1 MSSGPSYRQP
11 PAMRDDLP
19 YAEWKKELNIWSD
32 FTDLDEKRQ
41 GGALFL
47 TLTGKAREA
56 VLAGVTRDKI
66 KSDKGITEIVT
77 CLDELYLKDENQCAF
92 TAYDDFTSYRRSHN
106 MSIHDYI
113 VEFNL
118 KYNRI
123 KTHDMKLPDAVLAY
137 YLLKCANLSEE
148 QTNLCKATC
157 ADLTYKS
164 MRSQIEKVTSAVSDP
179 DRSQPH
185 AEFQPQFFTYDD
197 YYQYEED
204 YDYNDRDEEN
214 VNEEQHDT
222 YYAQPSRYRT
232 RPPYTQQWP
241 GRGRSQRAAGPPRPR
256 QNPPDEFGNPSRCN
270 FCRSVYHWIDRCPDA
285 PRPSGGPRGRG
296 FARPA
301 RGRGAHQSAH
311 FTTGD
316 KPGFIWQESD
326 HPGEQTSDLSD
337 AHNVVLLTDPSDDHP
352 DLMSETIGYVIID
365 SGCTQTVCG
374 NTWFKTYLDTLS
386 NRVYRTVRSEES
398 KCSFRFG
405 DGPVY
410 TSTRVAFI
418 PITLGTQ
425 KVTLRT
431 YVVDCDV
438 PLLMSRQSL
447 KRAQCHIDF
456 VHDKVYMFGEEVPM
470 KLSRTGHYCVPLVSE
485 DKSGMVKNV
494 LFTSPVDPS
503 DSNKSNHKKVLK
515 LHKQFAHPAPDRL
528 KRLIW
533 DSGVKDTA
541 IDKTV
546 DEVSQNCDI
555 CKRFRR
561 SPARPVVT
569 FPLATEFNETIAMD
583 IKFINSRPVLH
594 LIDHATRYS
603 RACLLANKKPMSVVQ
618 AIITH
623 WIQVFGQPTQFLTD
637 NGGEFVNSE
646 LIELAEKFNI
656 VLKTTAAESP
666 WSNGLCEKH
675 NGVIGDMV
683 AKIQAGSTC
692 SLELA
697 IPWAVSAKNGLSNVY
712 GFSPNQLVFGR
723 NVRLPDVH
731 NNNPL
736 LFLAATK
743 QLYEWFSLSVCHTF
757 VTMFPS

>member
-106 MSIHDYI
+106 MS
-113 VEFNL
+113 
-118 KYNRI
+118 
-123 KTHDMKLPDAVLAY
+123 
-137 YLLKCANLSEE
+137 
-148 QTNLCKATC
+148 
-157 ADLTYKS
+157 
-164 MRSQIEKVTSAVSDP
+164 
-179 DRSQPH
+179 
-185 AEFQPQFFTYDD
+185 
-197 YYQYEED
+197 
-204 YDYNDRDEEN
+204 
-214 VNEEQHDT
+214 
-222 YYAQPSRYRT
+222 
-232 RPPYTQQWP
+232 
-241 GRGRSQRAAGPPRPR
+241 
-256 QNPPDEFGNPSRCN
+256 
-270 FCRSVYHWIDRCPDA
+270 
-285 PRPSGGPRGRG
+285 
-296 FARPA
+296 
-301 RGRGAHQSAH
+301 
-311 FTTGD
+311 
-316 KPGFIWQESD
+316 
-326 HPGEQTSDLSD
+326 
-337 AHNVVLLTDPSDDHP
+337 
-352 DLMSETIGYVIID
+352 
-365 SGCTQTVCG
+365 
-374 NTWFKTYLDTLS
+374 
-386 NRVYRTVRSEES
+386 
-398 KCSFRFG
+398 
-405 DGPVY
+405 
-410 TSTRVAFI
+410 
-418 PITLGTQ
+418 
-425 KVTLRT
+425 
-431 YVVDCDV
+431 
-438 PLLMSRQSL
+438 
-447 KRAQCHIDF
+447 
-456 VHDKVYMFGEEVPM
+456 
-470 KLSRTGHYCVPLVSE
+470 
-485 DKSGMVKNV
+485 
-494 LFTSPVDPS
+494 
-503 DSNKSNHKKVLK
+503 
-515 LHKQFAHPAPDRL
+515 
-528 KRLIW
+528 
-533 DSGVKDTA
+533 
-541 IDKTV
+541 
-546 DEVSQNCDI
+546 
-555 CKRFRR
+555 
-561 SPARPVVT
+561 

-683 AKIQAGSTC
+683 AKIQADSNC

-731 NNNPL
+731 NDKPPAQNQSHTSSIIANHLVALHKARQAFIAQESCEKLRRALNKRTRSYSDVVYHNGDDVYYKRQNSFEWHGPARVLGRDGAQYLLKHGGSYVRVHPCKMQLVNNPVRE
-736 LFLAATK
+736 TMREK
-743 QLYEWFSLSVCHTF
+743 PKVDTHTR
-757 VTMFPS
+757 PSMVDVGAQCVECDDSDSDDNETEDEQHDSGTTPDYTPPSPPPTPFHPPPPLEGESHHQPPPVEEQDRDNNVDRNNT